1 MNQVLERNR
10 VTVTG
15 TGPKTLVFGHG
26 LGCDQGTWDEVA
38 PHFERDFRV
47 VRYDLTGSG
56 GSDLGA
62 YDRERY
68 STFAEHATDLL
79 EIVRVLALS
88 RVSFV
93 GHSASGMIG
102 ALAAARAPEAF
113 DQLALVG
120 ASPRYFDGPD
130 YVGGA
135 PREQIEG
142 VLAGLEQDYLGWCGQ
157 VLPSAVGNPER
168 PELAAQ
174 VVGSYRSQDAAIAKH
189 FARLIFLS
197 DQRSCLPRVK
207 TPTLVVQ
214 TSQDI
219 FVPDAVGHYIAESV
233 VNGRY
238 VQLRA
243 TGHFPQLAAPTELT
257 DVLRTWLAR

>member
-1 MNQVLERNR
+1 MDKVLERNR
-10 VTVTG
+10 VTVRG
-15 TGPKTLVFGHG
+15 SGPKTIVFGHG
-26 LGCDQGTWDEVA
+26 LGCDQSTWDDVA
-38 PHFERDFRV
+38 PHFERDFQV

-56 GSDLGA
+56 QSDPRA

-68 STFAEHATDLL
+68 ASYEGHAADLL
-79 EIVRVLALS
+79 EIVRALS
-88 RVSFV
+88 LPRVSFC
-93 GHSASGMIG
+93 GHSASGTIG

-135 PREQIEG
+135 PRDGIEG
-142 VLAGLEQDYLGWCGQ
+142 VLKNLEQDYLGWCGQ
-157 VLPSAVGNPER
+157 VLPHAVGNPDR
-168 PELAAQ
+168 PELASA
-174 VVGSYRSQDAAIAKH
+174 VVGSYRSQDADITKH
-189 FARLIFLS
+189 FARAVFLG
-197 DQRSCLPRVK
+197 DYRSELPKVK

-219 FVPDAVGHYIAESV
+219 FVPDAVGQYIAKTV

-238 VQLRA
+238 QQLRA
-243 TGHFPQLAAPTELT
+243 TGHFPQLAAPEELT
-257 DVLRTWLAR
+257 QVLRSWFAR